1 MSAWFLIAVAGWFV
15 AIFGLWLQSR
25 WLAQARRGTLSADT
39 PGWCIAR
46 GDISAVPVGIA
57 PPAGR
62 TNHAL
67 FGALAPDRLWFI
79 RQHIGG
85 GVRVFGPPLGS
96 LQLSGTSA
104 HYEVRVGVGAIAW
117 VVGSG
122 VFLLSAIVLA
132 TGGGAWVVAGTG
144 VLLSAVALHVRSE
157 RRNAAVVAAEIL
169 RALPHAG

>member
-1 MSAWFLIAVAGWFV
+1 M
-15 AIFGLWLQSR
+15 
-25 WLAQARRGTLSADT
+25 
-39 PGWCIAR
+39 
-46 GDISAVPVGIA
+46 
-57 PPAGR
+57 
-62 TNHAL
+62 
-67 FGALAPDRLWFI
+67 
-79 RQHIGG
+79 
-85 GVRVFGPPLGS
+85 FGPPLGS